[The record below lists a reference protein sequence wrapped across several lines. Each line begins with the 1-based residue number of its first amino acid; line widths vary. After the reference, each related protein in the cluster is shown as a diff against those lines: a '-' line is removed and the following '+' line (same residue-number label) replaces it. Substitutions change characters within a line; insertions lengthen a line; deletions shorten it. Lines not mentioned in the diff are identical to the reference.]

1 MVKLHSRPCR
11 TVSPRISMGRI
22 NWKKELGWD
31 EEQIDDLRFTAYA
44 YIRQGKYDIA
54 LPIFEALSA
63 IDPENAYDAQTL
75 GALYLQLNNP
85 VKALKSFDKALKI
98 ETDHAP
104 TLLNLTKAL
113 FMLGR
118 KEEGLKLANILKNEP
133 DAAISNV
140 AKALI
145 LAYG

>member
-1 MVKLHSRPCR
+1 
-11 TVSPRISMGRI
+11 MGRI
-22 NWKKELGWD
+22 NWKSELGWTD
-31 EEQIDDLRFTAYA
+31 ENLEDLRFAGYA
-44 YIRQGKYDIA
+44 YIRQGKYEIA
-54 LPIFEALSA
+54 LPIFEALST

-85 VKALKSFDKALKI
+85 LKALKSLDKALKI
-98 ETDHAP
+98 EADHAP

-113 FMLGR
+113 FMLGK

-133 DAAISNV
+133 DAAIANV

-145 LAYG
+145 LAYS